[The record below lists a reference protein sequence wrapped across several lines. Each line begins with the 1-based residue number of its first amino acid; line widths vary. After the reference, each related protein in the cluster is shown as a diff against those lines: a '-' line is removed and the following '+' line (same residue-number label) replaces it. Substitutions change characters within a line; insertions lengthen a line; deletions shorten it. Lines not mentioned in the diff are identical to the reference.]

1 MQISAIK
8 QNNPTSRGLHLNK
21 LARKNITEG
30 VLLSNKSIKECADK
44 YEVLIK
50 AKRKFILPKDLSPLA
65 PAIIT
70 GVGVGGLTTM
80 VLAELSSLTALA
92 GTAIGLGA
100 AAILPAFMLPL
111 LGKFETKYEVQAGK
125 YIKDKSLYSKLLGPK
140 SAKHTVNDESD
151 VLSIQNLKEEI
162 ENQEK
167 VRTNKFYNI
176 ISKHQKNFDN
186 TSDIL
191 EILTDRKIKKNF
203 ADGMCFN
210 IPLDSDGSTLLTK
223 FIAINP
229 DVNNEKE
236 YSKIINIM
244 KNMPNIDY
252 NQTDASGMP
261 LPAKILKNENLPLL
275 DLIQNA
281 KIKYS
286 KDLEDAYNSI
296 KNEDVKSR
304 AKELNITFTHP
315 IEAMKEESLDKF
327 KDSLKEI
334 DSPLCSKEKFVESI
348 LDYIENNNL
357 NIAYKGKVLDLLLDK
372 KLINGEQYY
381 ETTIQSG
388 RNLRKNMGIFW

>member
-176 ISKHQKNFDN
+176 INKHQKDFNN

-223 FIAINP
+223 FIAIKP

-252 NQTDASGMP
+252 NQTDASGMT

-281 KIKYS
+281 NIKYS

-334 DSPLCSKEKFVESI
+334 DSPLCQREKFVQSI

>member
-1 MQISAIK
+1 MQISAI
-8 QNNPTSRGLHLNK
+8 NPNQPASRGLHLNK
-21 LARKNITEG
+21 PAGKKIKAGNFLK
-30 VLLSNKSIKECADK
+30 SNSAKGYTYK
-44 YEVLIK
+44 YEVGNQ
-50 AKRKFILPKDLSPLA
+50 AKRKFTLPKDLTPLV
-65 PAIIT
+65 PAVVT
-70 GVGVGGLTTM
+70 GIGAGGLTTL
-80 VLAELSSLTALA
+80 VLAETSSFSALA
-92 GTAIGLGA
+92 TVAIGLGA
-100 AAILPAFMLPL
+100 VAILPALMLLL
-111 LGKFETKYEVQAGK
+111 LGKSETKDEAQAGK
-125 YIKDKSLYSKLLGPK
+125 SLE
-140 SAKHTVNDESD
+140 NDSYDTNIEQQEESR
-151 VLSIQNLKEEI
+151 I
-162 ENQEK
+162 
-167 VRTNKFYNI
+167 NKFDFTKQFEDILN
-176 ISKHQKNFDN
+176 KHQKDFNN

-223 FIAINP
+223 FIAIKP

-281 KIKYS
+281 NIKYS

-296 KNEDVKSR
+296 KNVDVKSR

-327 KDSLKEI
+327 KDSLKEV
-334 DSPLCSKEKFVESI
+334 DSPLCSKEKFVQSI

-372 KLINGEQYY
+372 KLIDGEQYY